1 MIGLDTNVLVRYV
14 TQDHPAQ
21 SAAAVKVMDSL
32 SSDSPGFLSLVVIA
46 EVVWV
51 LQFSYHFK
59 REEIA
64 HVVERLLRSKE
75 LVLERAEIVSQ
86 AVRKFRASRANFADC
101 LIERCAHAAECQYV
115 LTFDKNAGAM
125 GMRLLAS

>member
-1 MIGLDTNVLVRYV
+1 MIGLDTNVLVRYI
-14 TQDHPAQ
+14 THDHPAQ
-21 SAAAVKVMDSL
+21 SAAAVNVMDSL
-32 SSDSPGFLSLVVIA
+32 SSDLPGFLSLVVIA

>member
-1 MIGLDTNVLVRYV
+1 MIGLDTNVLVRYI

-21 SAAAVKVMDSL
+21 SAAAVRVMDSL
-32 SSDSPGFLSLVVIA
+32 SADLPGFLPLVVIA

-51 LQFSYHFK
+51 LQFSYQFK
-59 REEIA
+59 RDEIE

-75 LVLERAEIVSQ
+75 LILERAEIVSQ
-86 AVRKFRASRANFADC
+86 ALRKFRASRASFADC
-101 LIERCAHAAECQYV
+101 LIERCCHAAECQYV
-115 LTFDKNAGAM
+115 LTFDKEAAAM

>member
-1 MIGLDTNVLVRYV
+1 MIGLDTNVLVRYI

-21 SAAAVKVMDSL
+21 SAAAVRIMDSL
-32 SSDSPGFLSLVVIA
+32 SAVLPGFLPLVVIT

-51 LQFSYHFK
+51 LQFSYGFK
-59 REEIA
+59 RNEIGQI
-64 HVVERLLRSKE
+64 VERLLRSKE

-86 AVRKFRASRANFADC
+86 ALRKFRASRANFADC
-101 LIERCAHAAECQYV
+101 LIERCGHAAECQYV
-115 LTFDKNAGAM
+115 LTFDKDAAAM